1 MRGAN
6 AMTRSDPW
14 PPLPLKD
21 WQPTYDTVHMW
32 TQIVG
37 KVRMALAHPLNHWW
51 HVALYVTSRGLTTSP
66 VPCGWGTFEIEFDFL
81 EHELLILTSDGTA
94 RELPLRAEPV
104 AVFYERVTGALNE
117 LDIAVEINTKPQ
129 EVADTTPFEKDQRP
143 REYDRDAMNR
153 CWRIFASTADVL
165 EEFRGRF
172 VGKASPV
179 HFFWGSFDLAH
190 SRFSGRKAPPRKG
203 VITGPGYSH
212 EVISF
217 GFWPGGSGLDA
228 PAFYSYSAPAP
239 EGLSAERIGPPPAS
253 WDTKLGEWI
262 LMYDEVRKAKQPRAA
277 LMEFFQ
283 TAYEAGAKRA
293 GWDRA
298 ALDASAESA

>member
-1 MRGAN
+1 MIVGVTVPTTPEAGAVYTTVVFV
-6 AMTRSDPW
+6 MLESVPW
-14 PPLPLKD
+14 PLSTQVTPWSFGSLPTVAVSVRLAPC
-21 WQPTYDTVHMW
+21 WSWVVSVELCTATPEEVPTA
-32 TQIVG
+32 G
-37 KVRMALAHPLNHWW
+37 
-51 HVALYVTSRGLTTSP
+51 
-66 VPCGWGTFEIEFDFL
+66 VP
-81 EHELLILTSDGTA
+81 TA

-104 AVFYERVTGALNE
+104 AAFYDRVTGALSE

-143 REYDRDAMNR
+143 REYDRDAVTR
-153 CWRIFASTADVL
+153 CWRILASTADVL

-190 SRFSGRKAPPRKG
+190 TRFSGRKAPPRKG

-217 GFWPGGSGLDA
+217 GFWPGGSGIDG

-283 TAYEAGAKRA
+283 TAYEAGARRA

-298 ALDASAESA
+298 SLDVSSESR